1 MILAHLAFRSV
12 LRQRRRS
19 LLTVAVLATGF
30 LALALAGGFAQQT
43 FQGLAEGA
51 IRGGLGHV
59 QILNPAALSGD
70 EAQSLEHGLPEGEA
84 LAERLRRD
92 PAVAEA
98 LPRIAFMGLLTEGA
112 RSVAFL
118 GAVRATSSMRK
129 MSLWRRTNSTTAS
142 TRPSSTATVRS
153 NTMVTMKVDSSISR

>member
-51 IRGGLGHV
+51 IRGGQREVPVHIFPFRMTQSNIESETKGGFFSRGDHAQWADFWRNLKEGHDIFE
-59 QILNPAALSGD
+59 QTREPPQAYACAGRYAFNGAGRACS
-70 EAQSLEHGLPEGEA
+70 
-84 LAERLRRD
+84 
-92 PAVAEA
+92 
-98 LPRIAFMGLLTEGA
+98 RIAG
-112 RSVAFL
+112 
-118 GAVRATSSMRK
+118 
-129 MSLWRRTNSTTAS
+129 W
-142 TRPSSTATVRS
+142 
-153 NTMVTMKVDSSISR
+153 

>member
-70 EAQSLEHGLPEGEA
+70 EAQSLEHGLPEGETTDEGYTLLPKSA
-84 LAERLRRD
+84 PAE
-92 PAVAEA
+92 PA
-98 LPRIAFMGLLTEGA
+98 
-112 RSVAFL
+112 
-118 GAVRATSSMRK
+118 
-129 MSLWRRTNSTTAS
+129 AS
-142 TRPSSTATVRS
+142 A
-153 NTMVTMKVDSSISR
+153 